1 MADMKTELHC
11 HTARYSGCAVASPE
25 EVLSE
30 ASRLGYEAVF
40 FTEHDA
46 VWPARALRRLG
57 KRFAEVK
64 VFGGVEVTLIAGEHL
79 LVLGTSDA
87 EFVSLAD
94 RPVDL
99 LAKAREDG
107 CLTVLAHPFRWQGAH
122 DLLLNGRRPDALEYL
137 SCNHQG
143 QAAADALACAGEL
156 SLPVVNAGDVH
167 DLPML
172 GNQWIET
179 DRPVERGQDIREIV
193 LGGAYRLVTAEDRR
207 ELWQR

>member
-1 MADMKTELHC
+1 MKVELHC
-11 HTARYSGCAVASPE
+11 HTTRYSGCAVASPE
-25 EVLSE
+25 EILTE
-30 ASRLGYEAVF
+30 ASRLGYQAVF

-46 VWPARALRRLG
+46 LWPARQLARLG
-57 KRFAEVK
+57 KRFPDVK

-99 LAKAREDG
+99 LAKAREEG

-122 DLLLNGRRPDALEYL
+122 DLLLNGRRCDAMEYL
-137 SCNHQG
+137 SSNHQG
-143 QAAADALACAGEL
+143 PAAADALACAGEL

-167 DLPML
+167 DVDMM
-172 GNQWIET
+172 GQFWIET
-179 DRPVERGQDIREIV
+179 DHPIGNGAEIRQIV
-193 LGGAYRLVTAEDRR
+193 RNGEYRLMTASGEP
-207 ELWQR
+207 ELWQ